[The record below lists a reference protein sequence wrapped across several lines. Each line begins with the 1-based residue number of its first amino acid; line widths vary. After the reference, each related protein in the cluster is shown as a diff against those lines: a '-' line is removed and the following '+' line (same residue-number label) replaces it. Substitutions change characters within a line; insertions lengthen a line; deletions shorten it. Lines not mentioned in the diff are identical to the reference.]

1 MVDRLATTG
10 LRATRTR
17 KALAAL
23 LFNGKNRHVTAEQL
37 RREAMATTK
46 MSLATIYNTLNTFKS
61 VGILQEVVVD
71 PGRSYFD
78 TNITDHY
85 HFYYEDTH
93 TLVDIPIEEISLRL
107 PHHPCGTAV
116 SRIDLIIRVRSV
128 EENA

>member
-23 LFNGKNRHVTAEQL
+23 LFNGNNRHVTAEQL

-78 TNITDHY
+78 TNITDHC

-93 TLVDIPIEEISLRL
+93 TLVDIPIEEIALRL
-107 PHHPCGTAV
+107 PDHPCGTAV
-116 SRIDLIIRVRSV
+116 RRIDLIIRVRSV